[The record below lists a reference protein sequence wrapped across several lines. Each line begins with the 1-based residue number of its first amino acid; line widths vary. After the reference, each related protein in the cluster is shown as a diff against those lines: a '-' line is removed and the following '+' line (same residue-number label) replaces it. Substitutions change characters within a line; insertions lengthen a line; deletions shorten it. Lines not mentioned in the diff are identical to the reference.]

1 MVKQA
6 EHDEPFDDRTCIE
19 QLLADQCFC
28 QLCQRT
34 LMMLML
40 MLMLV
45 LVLVFSGS
53 LMLLLMLMYTMF
65 CQQQHC
71 FKFSL
76 ICYIFSKHAI
86 CPKLRRFTMFQDT
99 WQPGG
104 GLLEMKSL
112 FCLFHG
118 ASVPL
123 TCIVG
128 DSIPTI
134 LQLLAKCEQK
144 DFARKVD

>member
-1 MVKQA
+1 
-6 EHDEPFDDRTCIE
+6 
-19 QLLADQCFC
+19 
-28 QLCQRT
+28 
-34 LMMLML
+34 
-40 MLMLV
+40 
-45 LVLVFSGS
+45 
-53 LMLLLMLMYTMF
+53 MLLLRLMYVHRALPTKPEVLADLHQF
-65 CQQQHC
+65 IC
-71 FKFSL
+71 KFS
-76 ICYIFSKHAI
+76 ICT
-86 CPKLRRFTMFQDT
+86 KLRRLTMFQDT
-99 WQPGG
+99 RQPGG

-144 DFARKVD
+144 DFAPKVN

>member
-1 MVKQA
+1 MN
-6 EHDEPFDDRTCIE
+6 PFDDRTWIK
-19 QLLADQCFC
+19 QLLADQCSC
-28 QLCQRT
+28 QLCQPT

-40 MLMLV
+40 V
-45 LVLVFSGS
+45 LIVDVGVVRFVDFVADVDVHRALQTMSEVLTDLYQFI
-53 LMLLLMLMYTMF
+53 
-65 CQQQHC
+65 C
-71 FKFSL
+71 KFS
-76 ICYIFSKHAI
+76 ICT
-86 CPKLRRFTMFQDT
+86 KLRRFKMFQDT
-99 WQPGG
+99 WQPAG
-104 GLLEMKSL
+104 GLVEMKSL

-144 DFARKVD
+144 DFAPKVN

>member
-19 QLLADQCFC
+19 QLLADQCSC
-28 QLCQRT
+28 QLCQLT
-34 LMMLML
+34 LLIVDVDVGVVRFIDVVADVDVHRAL
-40 MLMLV
+40 P
-45 LVLVFSGS
+45 
-53 LMLLLMLMYTMF
+53 TMSEVHANLYQF
-65 CQQQHC
+65 
-71 FKFSL
+71 FFGKF
-76 ICYIFSKHAI
+76 AI
-86 CPKLRRFTMFQDT
+86 CTKLRGFTMFQDT

-104 GLLEMKSL
+104 GLVEMKSL

-134 LQLLAKCEQK
+134 LQLLSKCEQK
-144 DFARKVD
+144 DFARKVN

>member
-6 EHDEPFDDRTCIE
+6 EHDEAFDERTWIK
-19 QLLADQCFC
+19 QLLADQCSC
-28 QLCQRT
+28 QLCQLT
-34 LMMLML
+34 LLIVDVGVVRFIDVVAEVDVHRAL
-40 MLMLV
+40 PTKSEV
-45 LVLVFSGS
+45 LADLHQFI
-53 LMLLLMLMYTMF
+53 
-65 CQQQHC
+65 C
-71 FKFSL
+71 KFS
-76 ICYIFSKHAI
+76 ICT
-86 CPKLRRFTMFQDT
+86 KLRRLTMFQDT
-99 WQPGG
+99 RQPGR

-134 LQLLAKCEQK
+134 LQLLSKCEQ
-144 DFARKVD
+144 